1 MVTGMNAIEAELVAI
16 LKAGREPHL
25 EALGGIAAIASA
37 ARALGASPMMP
48 ELLGPLL
55 QDWENAGSNERLTF
69 KSALHDLLET
79 ATTDFVL
86 IESVDILDRFRPLPD
101 GTDESCFM
109 IFLAKVG
116 QSGNPLSG
124 MARGAAL
131 DGAFRWA
138 AGNRRWQH
146 RLLDV
151 LLGLSTDDDPEFL
164 RRAAK
169 IAGVAYSHWRDRD
182 LVDVLI
188 KLLPLDAVHAEAAF
202 ELGMARLAEAIDAGG
217 TSEAAVALGEA
228 RDWFSKSDSSSEQRP
243 EASLYL
249 DCLDVLIGYYRG
261 GAHRELSSASER
273 VRKHAFELNAWSG
286 NSASPPWLGSR
297 QTEAACWNLLAS
309 TVVGLAESLGEPS
322 WWEPTVVI
330 EERLLSAYNAGR
342 CILRRSR
349 QGGIEE
355 LLRPRIRSTLAT
367 QVGQAHQLKVWLERN
382 AKHEW
387 ATDAKSLIHQI
398 DSLLK
403 SSGDPENPSE
413 AASGG
418 ASLAALVAKAQLPQP
433 QKELLLAVLTN
444 ALSLHIDNLTGAEA
458 EVIERCR
465 GEAQQHPDHR
475 DNLNGAR
482 LFDTALLWTVRFMF
496 NRLELTRGDDP
507 GGSYLF
513 ERDDGTL
520 PHEDELQ
527 EDYFR
532 WVATNAAGTDLEPTN
547 VASGRADLRIRS
559 GSERLVVEVKR
570 EESNCSFDALAAAYA
585 AQTSDYQNV
594 SIRLGVLLVLDLAT
608 PNRDGTPHITSL
620 FQMRKIQRPG
630 EAEQRLI
637 LIVKVPGRRKV
648 PSDLTRIAKA
658 ARRGRQTR

>member
-1 MVTGMNAIEAELVAI
+1 MVTGMHAIEANLVALI
-16 LKAGREPHL
+16 EAGREPHL
-25 EALGGIAAIASA
+25 EALGGITAIASA
-37 ARALGASPMMP
+37 ARTLGATRMMP
-48 ELLGPLL
+48 ELLAPLL
-55 QDWENAGSNERLTF
+55 QDWKNAGSNERHTF

-86 IESVDILDRFRPLPD
+86 IESVDILDRHRPLPD
-101 GTDESCFM
+101 GADESCFM
-109 IFLAKVG
+109 IFLAKIG

-182 LVDVLI
+182 LVGVLT
-188 KLLPLDAVHAEAAF
+188 KLLALDAVHAEAAF
-202 ELGMARLAEAIDAGG
+202 ELGMARLAEAIDAG
-217 TSEAAVALGEA
+217 EAAEAAMAFGEA
-228 RDWFSKSDSSSEQRP
+228 RDWFSKSDISSEHRP
-243 EASLYL
+243 EARLYL
-249 DCLDVLIGYYRG
+249 DCLDVLISYHRG
-261 GAHRELSSASER
+261 GSHRGFSSVSER

-286 NSASPPWLGSR
+286 NLASPPWLGSR

-309 TVVGLAESLGEPS
+309 TVVGLAENLAEPS
-322 WWEPTVVI
+322 WWEPTVVV
-330 EERLLSAYNAGR
+330 EELLSVYNAGR

-355 LLRPRIRSTLAT
+355 LLRPRIRSALST
-367 QVGQAHQLKVWLERN
+367 QIGQAHQLKLWLERN
-382 AKHEW
+382 TNHEW
-387 ATDAKSLIHQI
+387 AAEARTLVHQI
-398 DSLLK
+398 DSLVK
-403 SSGDPENPSE
+403 SSGDPKNPSE

-418 ASLAALVAKAQLPQP
+418 ATLAALVAEAQLPQP
-433 QKELLLAVLTN
+433 QKKLLLAVLTN
-444 ALSLHIDNLTGAEA
+444 AFSLHFDNLTGAEV

-475 DNLNGAR
+475 DNVNGAR
-482 LFDTALLWTVRFMF
+482 LFDAALLWTVRFIF
-496 NRLELTRGDDP
+496 NRLELARKDDP

-520 PHEDELQ
+520 PHEGELQ
-527 EDYFR
+527 QDYFR
-532 WVATNAAGTDLEPTN
+532 WVSTNAAGTDLEATN
-547 VASGRADLRIRS
+547 VGSGRADLRIRS
-559 GSERLVVEVKR
+559 GPERLVVEVKR
-570 EESNCSFDALAAAYA
+570 EDCDCSFDALATAYA
-585 AQTSDYQNV
+585 GQTTDYQNT

-608 PNRDGTPHITSL
+608 PNVDGTPHITSL
-620 FQMRKIQRPG
+620 FQMRKVQRTG
-630 EAEQRLI
+630 EAEQRLV

-648 PSDLTRIAKA
+648 PSDLTRVAKA
-658 ARRGRQTR
+658 ARRGRKKH